1 MRVPTSALSGLIAV
15 FTLGFALPLHAADQK
30 TQAGATL
37 MGCLEKVEGG
47 NSYKIRNGT
56 DGKTENGTGEA
67 AVITGP
73 AQLEKH
79 VGHTV
84 KLTGKET
91 STDGYTAFAVHD
103 IQHIA
108 STCSQATPG
117 AEHTARA
124 DLRNP
129 DNKVIGEATLLQ
141 SNDGVLIKA
150 TFTSLPPGKHA
161 LHIHETG
168 NCEAPEFKSAGGHFN
183 PENAKHGLT
192 EPKGP
197 HAGDMPNFTVA
208 KNGETT
214 VEVYNDRVTLE
225 RGAKNSLLKSGGTA
239 LVVHAGQDDYK
250 TDPAGDAGKRIACGV
265 IEATQPATVQATA
278 QQK

>member
-1 MRVPTSALSGLIAV
+1 MRVPTSALSGFIVV
-15 FTLGFALPLHAADQK
+15 FGLSFALSLHAADKK

-37 MGCLEKVEGG
+37 MGCLQKVEGG
-47 NSYKIRNGT
+47 NSYKIGNGSSG
-56 DGKTENGTGEA
+56 GKTENGES

-91 STDGYTAFAVHD
+91 STEGYTAFTVHD

-108 STCSQATPG
+108 STCSQQGTGPERA
-117 AEHTARA
+117 ARA
-124 DLRNP
+124 DIRNP
-129 DNKVIGEATLLQ
+129 DNKVVGEATLLQ
-141 SNDGVLIKA
+141 SNEGVLIKA
-150 TFTSLPPGKHA
+150 TFTSLPAGKHA

-183 PENAKHGLT
+183 PEQAKHGLT
-192 EPKGP
+192 DPKGP
-197 HAGDMPNFTVA
+197 HAGDMPNFTAA
-208 KNGETT
+208 KSGETT

-225 RGAKNSLLKSGGTA
+225 EGAENSLLKSGGTA

-265 IEATQPATVQATA
+265 IEATQPGSVQAKA
-278 QQK
+278 RQ